1 MFFAFHPQW
10 TIFDHDKRRIPT
22 PSHAM
27 AWLSVPQTWLA
38 SVSIVRGLL
47 PWHGSLLFSACPTLL
62 LKAHDFVSPKR
73 QGCFRVRQNLPL
85 IPNEASVTDE

>member
-1 MFFAFHPQW
+1 MFFAFHPQQ

-22 PSHAM
+22 PFHAM
-27 AWLSVPQTWLA
+27 AWLSAPQTWLA
-38 SVSIVRGLL
+38 LVSTVRELP
-47 PWHGSLLFSACPTLL
+47 PWHGSLLSSACPKRL

-85 IPNEASVTDE
+85 IPNETSVTDE